1 MQLTPGNSP
10 MSDQSLEESK
20 RKPSPDNAMAEPI
33 FEPLKRELAKGRG
46 LRQFIHFYFRDLAQ

>member
-1 MQLTPGNSP
+1 